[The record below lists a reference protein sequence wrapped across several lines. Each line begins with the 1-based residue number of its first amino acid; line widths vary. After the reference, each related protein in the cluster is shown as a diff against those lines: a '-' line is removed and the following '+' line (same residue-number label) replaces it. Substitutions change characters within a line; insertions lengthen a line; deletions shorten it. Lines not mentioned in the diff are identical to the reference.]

1 MPGVRSCGRRVVI
14 SLSAAWLF
22 AAPASSALAQTPIPQ
37 TSWVARDIG
46 APALAGSASLA
57 QGVFTIDAAGSDIW
71 GTADQFHFVYQPIA
85 GDVDISARIDSLTAA
100 DAWSKAGVMI
110 RKSLTAG
117 SAHALA
123 LVSSGNGTAFQRR
136 AADGGASAHTA
147 GPAGA
152 APRWVRLVRA
162 GSQVTAYVSADGAA
176 WTAIGSATISLGS

>member
-1 MPGVRSCGRRVVI
+1 RFVI
-14 SLSAAWLF
+14 SLAAAMLAAFVNSAA
-22 AAPASSALAQTPIPQ
+22 AQTPIAG

-71 GTADQFHFVYQPIA
+71 GTSDQFHFVYQPIA

-110 RKSLTAG
+110 RKSLTPG

-123 LVSSGNGTAFQRR
+123 TLSSSFG
-136 AADGGASAHTA
+136 
-147 GPAGA
+147 
-152 APRWVRLVRA
+152 
-162 GSQVTAYVSADGAA
+162 
-176 WTAIGSATISLGS
+176 